1 MRLRSRIDPQYLRD
15 NMTSISIL
23 GSRVDAVGRAEAVR
37 RIADFARAEKPSL
50 VVTIGTE
57 MVMEA
62 RRNARYR
69 AALSGAAL
77 ALCDT
82 VGLLAISKLR
92 KGPLAERVTGVELVS
107 DLAAASVADPQL
119 RLYLMGGKGDTAA
132 RAADALR
139 ASYPGARI
147 VGVRDGYF
155 GESEAADV
163 AASIA
168 ATGATVVLA
177 GLGFPKQELWLQ
189 ANLPAT
195 GARVGM
201 GIGGSL
207 DVYAGNVERA
217 PALAQRLGVEWLYR
231 LIREP
236 RRWRRQ
242 LALPRFAALA
252 LGEAA
257 RGRNKQA

>member
-1 MRLRSRIDPQYLRD
+1 MA
-15 NMTSISIL
+15 SISIL
-23 GSRVDAVGRAEAVR
+23 GARVDAVGRAEAVR
-37 RIADFARAEKPSL
+37 RIAELARGVQSSL

-62 RRNARYR
+62 RRNPRYR
-69 AALSGAAL
+69 AVLENASL

-92 KGPLAERVTGVELVS
+92 GGPIRERVTGVELVA
-107 DLAAASVADPQL
+107 DLAAASVTDPDV
-119 RLYLMGGKGDTAA
+119 RLYLIGGKGATAQ

-139 ASYPGARI
+139 AQFPGARI
-147 VGVRDGYF
+147 VGFRDGYF
-155 GESEAADV
+155 GDGDSASVTAA
-163 AASIA
+163 IA
-168 ATGATVVLA
+168 ATHATVVLA
-177 GLGFPKQELWLQ
+177 GLGFPKQELWLE

-195 GARVGM
+195 GAHVGM

-252 LGEAA
+252 LAEAA
-257 RGRNKQA
+257 KGRTKNA

>member
-1 MRLRSRIDPQYLRD
+1 VA
-15 NMTSISIL
+15 SIFIL
-23 GSRVDAVGRAEAVR
+23 GARVDAVGRDGAVR
-37 RIADFARAEKPSL
+37 RIAELARGEKSAL

-62 RRNARYR
+62 RRNPRYR
-69 AALSGAAL
+69 AVLAKAAL

-82 VGLLAISKLR
+82 VGLLVVSKLR
-92 KGPLAERVTGVELVS
+92 NGPLSERVTGVELVGK
-107 DLAAASVADPQL
+107 LAAASVDDPEL
-119 RLYLMGGKGDTAA
+119 RLFLIGGKGDTAL
-132 RAADALR
+132 RAAENLR
-139 ASYPGARI
+139 AQFPGARI
-147 VGVRDGYF
+147 VGTRDGYF
-155 GESEAADV
+155 VDDESATV
-163 AASIA
+163 ASAIA
-168 ATGATVVLA
+168 ATQATVVLA
-177 GLGFPKQELWLQ
+177 GLGYPRQELWLDTF
-189 ANLPAT
+189 LPAT

-217 PALAQRLGVEWLYR
+217 PALAQRLGIEWLYR

-252 LGEAA
+252 LVEAA
-257 RGRNKQA
+257 RGRTKQT

>member
-1 MRLRSRIDPQYLRD
+1 MA
-15 NMTSISIL
+15 SIAIL
-23 GSRVDAVGRAEAVR
+23 GARVDAVGRAEAVP
-37 RIADFARAEKPSL
+37 RIAELARGTQPSL

-62 RRNARYR
+62 RRNPRYR
-69 AALSGAAL
+69 AVLDKASL

-92 KGPLAERVTGVELVS
+92 GGPLSERVTGVALVA
-107 DLAAASVADPQL
+107 DLAAASVTDPEL
-119 RLYLMGGKGDTAA
+119 RLYFIGGKGDTAQ

-139 ASYPGARI
+139 TQFPGARI

-155 GESEAADV
+155 SDAD

-168 ATGATVVLA
+168 AEIALTQATVVLA
-177 GLGFPKQELWLQ
+177 GLGFPKQELWLD
-189 ANLPAT
+189 ATLPAS
-195 GARVGM
+195 GARVGV

-252 LGEAA
+252 LAEAA
-257 RGRNKQA
+257 KGRTKNA

>member
-1 MRLRSRIDPQYLRD
+1 MA
-15 NMTSISIL
+15 SIAIL
-23 GSRVDAVGRAEAVR
+23 GARVDGVGRVEAVR
-37 RIADFARAEKPSL
+37 RIAELARGEQSSL

-62 RRNARYR
+62 RRNFRYR
-69 AALSGAAL
+69 AVLDKASL

-92 KGPLAERVTGVELVS
+92 RGPLSERVTGVALVA
-107 DLAAASVADPQL
+107 DLAAASVTDPDV
-119 RLYLMGGKGDTAA
+119 RLYLIGGKGDTAQ

-139 ASYPGARI
+139 TKFPGARI

-155 GESEAADV
+155 NDGDS
-163 AASIA
+163 ASIA
-168 ATGATVVLA
+168 AVIAATQATVVLA
-177 GLGFPKQELWLQ
+177 GLGFPKQELWLD
-189 ANLPAT
+189 ATLPAT
-195 GARVGM
+195 GARVGI

-252 LGEAA
+252 LAEAA
-257 RGRNKQA
+257 QGRTKNK

>member
-1 MRLRSRIDPQYLRD
+1 MS
-15 NMTSISIL
+15 SIAIL
-23 GSRVDAVGRAEAVR
+23 GARVDAVGRAEAVR
-37 RIADFARAEKPSL
+37 CIAELARGTQPSL

-62 RRNARYR
+62 RRNPRYR
-69 AALSGAAL
+69 AVLEQASL

-92 KGPLAERVTGVELVS
+92 GGPLTERVTGVALVA
-107 DLAAASVADPQL
+107 DLAAASVTDPDV
-119 RLYLMGGKGDTAA
+119 RLYLIGGKGDTAQ

-139 ASYPGARI
+139 IQFPGARI

-155 GESEAADV
+155 SDADS
-163 AASIA
+163 ASIA
-168 ATGATVVLA
+168 AVIALTQSTVVLA
-177 GLGFPKQELWLQ
+177 GLGFPKQELWLD
-189 ANLPAT
+189 ATLPAT
-195 GARVGM
+195 GARVGI

-252 LGEAA
+252 LAEAA
-257 RGRNKQA
+257 QGRTKKA

>member
-1 MRLRSRIDPQYLRD
+1 MA
-15 NMTSISIL
+15 SIAIL
-23 GSRVDAVGRAEAVR
+23 GARVDAVGRAEAVR
-37 RIADFARAEKPSL
+37 RIAELARGARPSL

-62 RRNARYR
+62 RRNPRYR
-69 AALSGAAL
+69 AVLDKASL

-92 KGPLAERVTGVELVS
+92 GGPLSERVTGVSLVA
-107 DLAAASVADPQL
+107 DLTAASVTDPDV
-119 RLYLMGGKGDTAA
+119 RLYLIGGKGDTAQ
-132 RAADALR
+132 RAADALCTQF
-139 ASYPGARI
+139 PGARI

-155 GESEAADV
+155 SDADS
-163 AASIA
+163 ASIA
-168 ATGATVVLA
+168 ADIALTQATVVLA
-177 GLGFPKQELWLQ
+177 GLGFPKQELWLD
-189 ANLPAT
+189 AILPAT
-195 GARVGM
+195 GARVGI

-252 LGEAA
+252 LAEAA
-257 RGRNKQA
+257 QGRTKNA